1 MSAQPPLVAVFL
13 GTDHHRFDRL
23 VHWSAELHLEG
34 RFRFHV
40 QHGATPLPPGLPGRA
55 MLGADGIA
63 RLLDAADA
71 VVTHG
76 GPGTIMDARDRG
88 HVPVVVPRD
97 PRLGEHV
104 DDHQLRFARFLGG
117 RGVVTTANDL
127 HQLRARLHLAALV
140 GHAPPR
146 DRPASPAMARFE
158 AMIDELVR
166 R

>member
-1 MSAQPPLVAVFL
+1 MTTRPPLVAVFL
-13 GTDHHRFDRL
+13 GTDHHHFDRL
-23 VHWSAELHLEG
+23 VRWSAQLHDEG

-40 QHGATPLPPGLPGRA
+40 QHGATSLPPGLPGRA
-55 MLGADGIA
+55 MLGVDAVA

-76 GPGTIMDARDRG
+76 GPGTIMDARERG

-104 DDHQLRFARFLGG
+104 DDHQLRFARFLAG
-117 RGVVTTANDL
+117 RGVVTTATDFQ
-127 HQLRARLHLAALV
+127 QLGSRLRLATLA
-140 GHAPPR
+140 GHTLPQ
-146 DRPASPAMARFE
+146 DGPASPVMARFE
-158 AMIDELVR
+158 AMVDELVR